1 MKKFCVLLTLVFLAS
16 CGEAVIEEKTSDSSA
31 TGSIEVS
38 VEGSESQDD
47 LEGSEE
53 ENEDEDESVESTQDE
68 SEEASDD
75 LAESEI
81 SEEDE
86 SKTQSSTDTAAV
98 ASGSIETSVVADDIN
113 AEIAVLEE
121 AEEDTTKTVT
131 LDASYNNP
139 KGPVDMTINYS
150 LNEQGEILEIGVA
163 ATTYDV
169 SDFNASIQTLVG
181 STLEEAAE
189 YNSSS
194 SLTGDAFTTAIK
206 AQL

>member
-1 MKKFCVLLTLVFLAS
+1 MKKFCILLTLVFLAS
-16 CGEAVIEEKTSDSSA
+16 CGEAVIEEKSSDSSA
-31 TGSIEVS
+31 TGSLEVS

-47 LEGSEE
+47 LEGSE
-53 ENEDEDESVESTQDE
+53 DEDESLESTQDE

-75 LAESEI
+75 LEESETN
-81 SEEDE
+81 EEDE
-86 SKTQSSTDTAAV
+86 SKTQASTDTAAV
-98 ASGSIETSVVADDIN
+98 ASGSIEKTVVADDIN
-113 AEIAVLEE
+113 AEIAVLEK
-121 AEEDTTKTVT
+121 AEEDVTKTVT

-139 KGPVDMTINYS
+139 KGPVDMTINYN
-150 LNEQGEILEIGVA
+150 LNDQGEILEIGVA

-169 SDFNASIQTLVG
+169 SKFNTAIQSLVG

-194 SLTGDAFTTAIK
+194 SLTGDAFKAAIK